1 METAVSSAGG
11 VSGGPWSAREW
22 PGEENWQFGQPPV
35 STPHHF
41 FKLDRSFALPCT
53 RIACYLCYNFTNHFT
68 GLSSVPGRSCAAV
81 FSLLAVALQRAP
93 AHFSP
98 GAVSGGSAAP
108 RWPAWYRRAVQR
120 ASAAPSRSLAARR
133 TRRSGLRHLS
143 RSNGTYAPLSR
154 SAGAPARTS
163 ATQRDHTHA
172 TMSPVPERP
181 HTATYQRRAPP
192 RYRDAPSQT
201 HPRQP
206 WPPSNPASRT

>member
-1 METAVSSAGG
+1 MLM
-11 VSGGPWSAREW
+11 SGLGRKT
-22 PGEENWQFGQPPV
+22 GNLDNHLV

-81 FSLLAVALQRAP
+81 FSLLAVALECAP

-108 RWPAWYRRAVQR
+108 RWRAWYRRAVQR
-120 ASAAPSRSLAARR
+120 DSAAPSRTLAAPRAQP
-133 TRRSGLRHLS
+133 SGLRPS
-143 RSNGTYAPLSR
+143 SSSNGPHASRSR
-154 SAGAPARTS
+154 SAGAPAKTS
-163 ATQRDHTHA
+163 AASRRRTHA
-172 TMSPVPERP
+172 TMSTVPRRP
-181 HTATYQRRAPP
+181 HTTARRRRAPP